1 MFDSLTDDQIA
12 QVGCLGA
19 FLGAIVITTLSYWL
33 GSARTQADRRI
44 AGSIHALNPASDA
57 VRTAIAQAPR
67 RRAA

>member
-1 MFDSLTDDQIA
+1 
-12 QVGCLGA
+12 
-19 FLGAIVITTLSYWL
+19 LSYWL

-57 VRTAIAQAPR
+57 VRTAIAEAPR